1 MDPHRMV
8 LNDTPY
14 TDDDVIQAIEAMYP
28 DPLERREYINR
39 PLYTNRATTL
49 LTKLAC
55 THRRRKLIRYLLR
68 NGADPNVLKSGS
80 HPLSFCRTPDDAMF
94 FLAYGADPNLYTN
107 GWQSILF
114 GHIVLGRPSVA
125 DVLMTHGARMKLDE
139 TRELHLFTGFRVLG
153 VVSFYDR
160 ISLRRIALHHIR
172 LERIRT
178 S

>member
-1 MDPHRMV
+1 MDPCCMV

-14 TDDDVIQAIEAMYP
+14 SDDDVIRAIEAMHP
-28 DPLERREYINR
+28 NPLERREYINM
-39 PLYTNRATTL
+39 PLYTNRTTTL

-80 HPLSFCRTPDDAMF
+80 HPLSFCKTPDDAMF

-114 GHIVLGRPSVA
+114 GHIVCGRPIVA
-125 DVLMTHGARMKLDE
+125 DVLMMHGARMKLSE
-139 TRELHLFTGFRVLG
+139 IMELHHFAVFQVLG

-160 ISLRRIALHHIR
+160 MSLRRIALHHIR